1 MYFTDLNPIFA
12 TGIVVECFYRD
23 ELEEDEQIT
32 DFTSLYNEK
41 LNNNIIPFK
50 SISINETS
58 HTSQSSSRIIRGDS
72 KYSFSKNRDTSSNNR
87 TNKIFR
93 HNSKKSKKSKSRN
106 PKK

>member
-23 ELEEDEQIT
+23 ELEEEDEIT

-50 SISINETS
+50 SICINERS
-58 HTSQSSSRIIRGDS
+58 PRIIRGDS
-72 KYSFSKNRDTSSNNR
+72 KYSISKNRDTSSISR
-87 TNKIFR
+87 TSKTFK
-93 HNSKKSKKSKSRN
+93 HNSKKSKKSTSRT

>member
-23 ELEEDEQIT
+23 ELEEDEEEE
-32 DFTSLYNEK
+32 DFTDLTSLGNEK

-50 SISINETS
+50 SIIINETS
-58 HTSQSSSRIIRGDS
+58 PRIIRGDS
-72 KYSFSKNRDTSSNNR
+72 KYSISKNRDTSSINR
-87 TNKIFR
+87 TSKTFK
-93 HNSKKSKKSKSRN
+93 HNSKKSKKSTSRN